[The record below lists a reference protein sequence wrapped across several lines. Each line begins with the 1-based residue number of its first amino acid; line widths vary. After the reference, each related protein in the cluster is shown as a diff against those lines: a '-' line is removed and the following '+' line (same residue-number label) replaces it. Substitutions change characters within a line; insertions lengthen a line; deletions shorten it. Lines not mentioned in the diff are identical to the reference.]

1 MGAGIAQVYE
11 EVIRGGH
18 MGAGIAQVYEEVIRG
33 GHMEARIS
41 QGDRHSR
48 RSPGCLF

>member
-11 EVIRGGH
+11 EVIREGY

-41 QGDRHSR
+41 QGGRHSR
-48 RSPGCLF
+48 RSHGCLF